1 MLTHPNLR
9 KDDEKIRQERRHQHL
24 LSAHVPYARGINTL
38 RLFQGH
44 SGTGSWGGRREAAGK
59 EIGCSGLLW
68 ELFAVLVIVDCLARS
83 EFLSFF
89 VVDCVERNYGSC
101 LPFSL

>member
-1 MLTHPNLR
+1 MLTHRNLR

-68 ELFAVLVIVDCLARS
+68 ELFAVLVVI
-83 EFLSFF
+83 
-89 VVDCVERNYGSC
+89 VDCVEGNYGSC
-101 LPFSL
+101 LPFLL